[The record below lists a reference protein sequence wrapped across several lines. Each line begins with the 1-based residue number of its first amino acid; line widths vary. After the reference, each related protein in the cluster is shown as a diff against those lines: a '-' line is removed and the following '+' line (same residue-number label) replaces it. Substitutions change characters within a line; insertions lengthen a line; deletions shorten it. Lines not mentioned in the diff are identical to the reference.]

1 MQMHLMI
8 LDKNETLKQ
17 EREKLL
23 EESLELMNA
32 ITFYDIENTIEEVLD
47 VIQVAI
53 GILDTLE
60 KEENI
65 DLNKEIN
72 RHNRKLLDRAWKI
85 KGKINIKINS

>member
-1 MQMHLMI
+1 MHLMI

-32 ITFYDIENTIEEVLD
+32 ITSYDIENTIEETLD
-47 VIQVAI
+47 VMQVCI
-53 GILDTLE
+53 GILDTIEKQEDIDLE
-60 KEENI
+60 KE
-65 DLNKEIN
+65 LN
-72 RHNRKLLDRAWKI
+72 RHNRKLLDRGWKS

>member
-1 MQMHLMI
+1 MHLMI

-32 ITFYDIENTIEEVLD
+32 ITFYDIENTIEETLD
-47 VIQVAI
+47 VIQVCI
-53 GILDTLE
+53 GILDTLG

-65 DLNKEIN
+65 DLEKELN
-72 RHNRKLLDRAWKI
+72 RHNRKLLKRGWKF
-85 KGKINIKINS
+85 KSKINFYINS

>member
-1 MQMHLMI
+1 MYLMI

-32 ITFYDIENTIEEVLD
+32 ITSYDIENTIEETLD
-47 VIQVAI
+47 VIQVCI
-53 GILDTLE
+53 GILDTLG

-65 DLNKEIN
+65 DLEKELN
-72 RHNRKLLDRAWKI
+72 RHNRKLLKRGWKF
-85 KGKINIKINS
+85 KGKIVLKINL

>member
-1 MQMHLMI
+1 MHLMI

-32 ITFYDIENTIEEVLD
+32 ITSYDIENTIEETLD
-47 VIQVAI
+47 VMQVCI

-65 DLNKEIN
+65 DLEKELN
-72 RHNRKLLDRAWKI
+72 RHNRKLLGRGWKN

>member
-1 MQMHLMI
+1 MHLMI

-32 ITFYDIENTIEEVLD
+32 ITSYDIENTIEETLD
-47 VIQVAI
+47 VMQVCI
-53 GILDTLE
+53 GILDTLQ

-65 DLNKEIN
+65 DLEKELNK
-72 RHNRKLLDRAWKI
+72 HNSKLLGRGWKS

>member
-1 MQMHLMI
+1 MHLMI

-32 ITFYDIENTIEEVLD
+32 ITSYDIENTIEETLD
-47 VIQVAI
+47 VMQVCV
-53 GILDTLE
+53 GILDTIE
-60 KEENI
+60 KQENI

-72 RHNRKLLDRAWKI
+72 RHNRKLLKRGWKTKGNIYI
-85 KGKINIKINS
+85 KLIKCS

>member
-1 MQMHLMI
+1 MHLMI

-32 ITFYDIENTIEEVLD
+32 ITSCGIENTTEEVLD
-47 VIQVAI
+47 VIQVCI

-60 KEENI
+60 KEEDI
-65 DLNKEIN
+65 DLEKEFN
-72 RHNRKLLDRAWKI
+72 RHNRKLLGRDWKS
-85 KGKINIKINS
+85 KGKIIIKINS